1 MKWLL
6 LLGVAC
12 SSSQRGEPIATNRI
26 IADAAIDAPPIDA
39 AVPRDAFVT
48 TLIPPAPGTTRVI
61 VTESGH
67 PCGNALDHVYFA
79 EGSSEIQ
86 PHQQQ
91 VADEMATMLA
101 CLLKDSGIAKL
112 EVGGHADDQERDPLR
127 VSEDR
132 AVRIANMLTG
142 KGVSAK
148 MLRVVGYGNT
158 QPIDKRKTAAARAK
172 NRRVDFVI
180 LERKRD

>member
-1 MKWLL
+1 MRWLL
-6 LLGVAC
+6 LLCVAC
-12 SSSQRGEPIATNRI
+12 SSSQRGEPITTSRI
-26 IADAAIDAPPIDA
+26 AADAAIDAPPIDA

-48 TLIPPAPGTTRVI
+48 TLIPPAPGTRVI

-67 PCGNALDHVYFA
+67 PCGNALDRVYFA

-101 CLLKDSGIAKL
+101 CLLKDGGIAKL
-112 EVGGHADDQERDPLR
+112 EVGGHADDKERDPLR

-132 AVRIANMLTG
+132 AVRIANMLTS
-142 KGVSAK
+142 KGVPAS
-148 MLRVVGYGNT
+148 MLKVVGYGNT

-180 LERKRD
+180 LERAPD